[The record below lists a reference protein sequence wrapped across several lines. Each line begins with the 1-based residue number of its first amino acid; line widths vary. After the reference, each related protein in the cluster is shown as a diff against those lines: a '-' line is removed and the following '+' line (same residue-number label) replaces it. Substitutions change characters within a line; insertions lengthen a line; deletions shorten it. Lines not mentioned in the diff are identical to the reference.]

1 MGARL
6 VQDLIT
12 CGKCDKVFSSKLKS
26 CPHCSSK
33 NVGKGCLWVVGIVLV
48 LALLGSIFGSD
59 KSSSPQATMAA
70 ETPSAPLAPKPP
82 QIAVMAL
89 TAIQRGDGMLILGRT
104 NLPFGTQ
111 MLVNIEKP
119 NGATLAQDN
128 ATVGEFGRFYAGPYA
143 TEDAKVPDGR
153 YIIHVVAAIADVQP
167 ENVKPAIGKD
177 WSNFLGP
184 LKSTDGVIG
193 PVIESKWPINWINTP
208 GQRPTPLNTVLPAG
222 EKMAQADVQWASDA
236 ATARVTARAA
246 AWQEKRGDAF
256 YACQTFIKRN
266 LRDPDSAD
274 FMTRYS
280 ESLVTKSGDGGYQV
294 TQEVRA
300 NNGFGGKTVSIF
312 ECETHLSGD
321 NWQLDNVQEK
331 N

>member
-1 MGARL
+1 M
-6 VQDLIT
+6 VQDLVT
-12 CGKCDKVFSSKLKS
+12 CAKCDKVFSSKLKA
-26 CPHCSSK
+26 CPHCNSK
-33 NVGKGCLWVVGIVLV
+33 NIGKGCLWVVGGI
-48 LALLGSIFGSD
+48 LALAMLGSIFGSD
-59 KSSSPQATMAA
+59 KSNPPASSTAA
-70 ETPSAPLAPKPP
+70 VTPAQPLVPKPP
-82 QIAVMAL
+82 QTAIMAL
-89 TAIQRGDGMLILGRT
+89 TAVQREDGMLVIGRT
-104 NLPFGTQ
+104 NLPLGTQ
-111 MLVNIEKP
+111 MLVNIEKT

-143 TEDAKVPDGR
+143 TENSVVPDGA

-167 ENVKPAIGKD
+167 DNVKPAIGKD
-177 WSNFLGP
+177 WANYLGP

-193 PVIESKWPINWINTP
+193 PVIEAKWHINWVNGSSGSP
-208 GQRPTPLNTVLPAG
+208 ASLKMVLPEG
-222 EKMAQADVQWASDA
+222 EQMPQADIKWASDA

-274 FMTRYS
+274 FMT
-280 ESLVTKSGDGGYQV
+280 EFNEGLVTKSGEAGYQV